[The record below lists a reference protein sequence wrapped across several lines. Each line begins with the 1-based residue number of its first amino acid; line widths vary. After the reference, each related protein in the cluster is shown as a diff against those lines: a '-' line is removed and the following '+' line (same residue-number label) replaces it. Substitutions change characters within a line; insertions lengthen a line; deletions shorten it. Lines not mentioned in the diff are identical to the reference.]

1 MKLLLDQNISYKL
14 VEDLEHLF
22 PESNHVRLLDLAD
35 ASDEKVWAYAKEQSY
50 ILVTQDSDFNDRSV
64 IYGHPPKIIWIKAG
78 NVATSYIRNM
88 LIKNVGLIESFEKDR
103 ELACLELY

>member
-14 VEDLEHLF
+14 VKDLEHLF
-22 PESNHVRLLDLAD
+22 PASNHVRLLDLAN
-35 ASDEKVWAYAKEQSY
+35 ASDEKVWTYAKEHSY
-50 ILVTQDSDFNDRSV
+50 ILVTQDSDFYDRSV